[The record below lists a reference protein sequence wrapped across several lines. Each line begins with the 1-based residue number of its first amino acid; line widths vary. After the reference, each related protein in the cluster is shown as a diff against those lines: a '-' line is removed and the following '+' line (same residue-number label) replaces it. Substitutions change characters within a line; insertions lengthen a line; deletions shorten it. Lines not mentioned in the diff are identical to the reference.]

1 MLDKQAMSNSLKILS
16 NITEDKDLRY
26 NLRSASEAVASMSD
40 REYEEMLT
48 KESFRLPGMDKIKG
62 VFNKP
67 GTPEKLKPGEFSTT
81 PQQRSQNIKEK
92 YQEGG
97 PTGKLLTMFEHRDV
111 QNAYKALP
119 AQTKK
124 LVDRYITRW
133 KMGDLIGKAASEDK
147 EALFEDKSPSGVY
160 NALTKTLSNF
170 SKKYD
175 VSLLPSVIQEKFKG
189 LKGNIELLEKSPERL
204 PKGISEEE
212 QAIIDRKNKEESLSK
227 QDIENDKNI
236 NTFLQVM
243 DKHFKTDLQKNLTP
257 SLKNEYEKM
266 TGDIVGQLR
275 GDIEQGFRGS
285 SPGSEY
291 SKKSPYMS
299 KEPVFEVKNPTPSSK
314 KPSRKKPAPAD
325 PGMAG
330 VPGKGKIPERVAK
343 DSTVITS
350 EGVDMNPSMIEIDEN
365 SEEIKKLSKILE
377 NNKL

>member
-1 MLDKQAMSNSLKILS
+1 
-16 NITEDKDLRY
+16 
-26 NLRSASEAVASMSD
+26 
-40 REYEEMLT
+40 
-48 KESFRLPGMDKIKG
+48 
-62 VFNKP
+62 
-67 GTPEKLKPGEFSTT
+67 
-81 PQQRSQNIKEK
+81 
-92 YQEGG
+92 
-97 PTGKLLTMFEHRDV
+97 
-111 QNAYKALP
+111 
-119 AQTKK
+119 
-124 LVDRYITRW
+124 
-133 KMGDLIGKAASEDK
+133 
-147 EALFEDKSPSGVY
+147 
-160 NALTKTLSNF
+160 
-170 SKKYD
+170 
-175 VSLLPSVIQEKFKG
+175 
-189 LKGNIELLEKSPERL
+189 
-204 PKGISEEE
+204 
-212 QAIIDRKNKEESLSK
+212 LSK

-266 TGDIVGQLR
+266 TGDIAGQLR

-314 KPSRKKPAPAD
+314 KPSSKKPAPAD